1 MTDTVERIV
10 EVLKSVPAGTVVAY
24 GEVAAAAG
32 VPRGARL
39 VAHVLSSMS
48 RKHGL
53 PWHRVIRADRRIAL
67 PRGGGFELQKA
78 LLEAEG
84 HTVAEDGRVLS
95 AGGAGSG
102 ADRSIERY

>member
-1 MTDTVERIV
+1 MDASVERIV
-10 EVLKSVPAGTVVAY
+10 EVLRSIPEGTVASY

-39 VAHVLSSMS
+39 VARVLSSMS

-53 PWHRVIRADRRIAL
+53 PWHRVVRADRRIAL

-84 HTVAEDGRVLS
+84 LRVAEDGAVLT
-95 AGGAGSG
+95 GALN
-102 ADRSIERY
+102 ER